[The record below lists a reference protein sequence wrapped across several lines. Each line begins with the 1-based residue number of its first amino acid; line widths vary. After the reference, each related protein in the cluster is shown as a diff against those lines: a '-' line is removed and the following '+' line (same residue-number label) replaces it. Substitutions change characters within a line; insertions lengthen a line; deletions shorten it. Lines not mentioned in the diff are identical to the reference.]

1 MIELRAILVASDFSE
16 ASGAALQQARSLAA
30 VFGARIYLLHVFDPV
45 RETWSGYMPGA
56 ELLKF
61 IEQREANARMRL
73 ERLLSHDDVAKDRMT
88 VATACGDPADEI
100 LRFAESHGVDLIV
113 CGTHGRRGW
122 DHAMMG
128 SVAER
133 IVRLARCPVL
143 SVHVA
148 PDSLGA
154 AA

>member
-1 MIELRAILVASDFSE
+1 MIELRAILVATDFSE
-16 ASGAALQQARSLAA
+16 ASGAALQQARALAA
-30 VFGARIYLLHVFDPV
+30 VFDARIYVLHVFDPV
-45 RETWSGYMPGA
+45 RETWSGYLPGG

-61 IEQREANARMRL
+61 IEQREAEARMRL
-73 ERLLSHDDVAKDRMT
+73 ETLLSADDLSRDCIAF
-88 VATACGDPADEI
+88 ATACGDPADEI
-100 LRFAESHGVDLIV
+100 LRFAESHAIDLIV

-122 DHAMMG
+122 DHAVMG

-143 SVHVA
+143 SVHVT
-148 PDSLGA
+148 PDALRA

>member
-1 MIELRAILVASDFSE
+1 MIALRTILVASDFSE
-16 ASGAALQQARSLAA
+16 ASGTALQQARSLAA
-30 VFGARIYLLHVFDPV
+30 VLGARIYLLHVFDPV
-45 RETWSGYMPGA
+45 RETWSGYIPRA

-61 IEQREANARMRL
+61 IDRREANARKQL
-73 ERLLSHDDVAKDRMT
+73 ERLLSREDVAKGCIA

-100 LRFAESHGVDLIV
+100 LRFAESHGIDLIV

-122 DHAMMG
+122 DRVMMG

-143 SVHVA
+143 SVPPA
-148 PDSLGA
+148 PDPQRA